1 MVVTQRKIMEKKE
14 PILFVLHDKDGDWQF
29 LAADE
34 FGGMDQVVE
43 LALNDIIKM
52 DSSIAQVAE
61 LPQGWKAIRRNTSLP
76 WTISIYRPKE
86 FASSSESTQRI
97 RSDTIYNYHFNIH
110 TNDSGYVHGI
120 SISIMSGLTI
130 SYENLIGYD
139 EKKLF
144 FGYDSTILGFEK
156 RYVIPYKVGL
166 TKVYLRNPNKLNTV
180 ADSIEIEVLQGKT
193 KLYLHKRAP

>member
-1 MVVTQRKIMEKKE
+1 
-14 PILFVLHDKDGDWQF
+14 
-29 LAADE
+29 
-34 FGGMDQVVE
+34 
-43 LALNDIIKM
+43 
-52 DSSIAQVAE
+52 
-61 LPQGWKAIRRNTSLP
+61 
-76 WTISIYRPKE
+76 
-86 FASSSESTQRI
+86 
-97 RSDTIYNYHFNIH
+97 
-110 TNDSGYVHGI
+110 
-120 SISIMSGLTI
+120 MSGLTI